1 MGGLKCSNRTW
12 NERCSVPEVR
22 GSSRQLDSEGRNL
35 QPGIGP
41 VRRRWKLEAGTR
53 RCRCRSKSTTEKHDS
68 LKRIQLLR
76 DELKAVEKICLPGCD
91 ALLVDSAIAGVEG
104 MIEQLEIIKKKI

>member
-1 MGGLKCSNRTW
+1 MDMNDAPFLKFVAHRDSWAVKDDYCNPGSVQFGGA
-12 NERCSVPEVR
+12 
-22 GSSRQLDSEGRNL
+22 GSGNTTLSL
-35 QPGIGP
+35 QI
-41 VRRRWKLEAGTR
+41 
-53 RCRCRSKSTTEKHDS
+53 EKHDY

-104 MIEQLEIIKKKI
+104 VIEQLNIMSPLRI